1 MTGKFNCE
9 EKLRVRGGLEIAAKS
24 EQMLS
29 LNPLLGMEAATRKRI
44 CTAVNAA
51 LRSESQ
57 AYTGTLGQ

>member
-9 EKLRVRGGLEIAAKS
+9 EKLRVRGGLEIAAQS

-29 LNPLLGMEAATRKRI
+29 LNPLLDMDAATRKRI
-44 CTAVNAA
+44 RTAINTA
-51 LRSESQ
+51 LRSESP

>member
-9 EKLRVRGGLEIAAKS
+9 EKLRVRVVLEIAAQS

-29 LNPLLGMEAATRKRI
+29 LNPLLGMEAVTRKQI
-44 CTAVNAA
+44 CTAINAA
-51 LRSESQ
+51 LGSESP